1 MKKSI
6 YLLVLVIML
15 CLMLTGCVAAKE
27 QVIDVDLTALSST
40 MRSAEIYN
48 MQARPAGYVGKTVK
62 MRGNYFSSYSEEKD
76 TQYHFVLIPDAAACC
91 QQGMEFIWTGEHTYP
106 DDYPEINQYIEVIG
120 VYDVYEEDGNFF
132 YYVATEGITTPSG
145 D

>member
-6 YLLVLVIML
+6 CLLVLAIML
-15 CLMLTGCVAAKE
+15 CLMLTGCAPAKT

-48 MQARPAGYVGKTVK
+48 MQAQPANYTEKTVK

-91 QQGMEFIWTGEHTYP
+91 QQGMEFIWKGEHDYP
-106 DDYPEINQYIEVIG
+106 GDYPELNQYIEVVG
-120 VYDVYEEDGNFF
+120 VYDVYQEDGNSF
-132 YYVATEGITTPSG
+132 YYVATEGITMP
-145 D
+145 